1 MASDPLVERVKRG
14 DAAAW
19 NELYGQLAPAVA
31 GYLKFRG
38 AHEPDD
44 LTSETFV
51 AVFRN
56 IATFEGDMDQLR
68 SWVFVIAYRRLCDER
83 RAEARHPDRARHRPS
98 VDSQPPVLGDV
109 ERDADAAMSE
119 AEVRRVCVQL
129 VPDQADVVLLRILGD
144 LTVEQIADV
153 VDKSPG
159 AVKQLLR
166 RAFANLRKISD
177 HQAVPL

>member
-1 MASDPLVERVKRG
+1 VERVKRG
-14 DAAAW
+14 ESAAW
-19 NELYGQLAPAVA
+19 NELYNQLAPAVA
-31 GYLKFRG
+31 GYLKVRG

-56 IATFEGDMDQLR
+56 IATFDGDLDGLR

-83 RAEARHPDRARHRPS
+83 RAEARHPDRARHRPT
-98 VDSQPPVLGDV
+98 VDDQPHALGDV

-119 AEVRRVCVQL
+119 GEVRRVCARL
-129 VPDQADVVLLRILGD
+129 APDQADVVLLRILGD

-166 RAFANLRKISD
+166 RAFATLRKISEQ
-177 HQAVPL
+177 QAVPL

>member
-1 MASDPLVERVKRG
+1 MATDPLVERAKRG
-14 DAAAW
+14 EAAAW
-19 NELYGQLAPAVA
+19 NELYQQLAPAVF
-31 GYLKFRG
+31 GYLRFRG

-56 IATFEGDMDQLR
+56 IATFEGDRDQLR
-68 SWVFVIAYRRLCDER
+68 SWVYAIAYRRLCDER
-83 RAEARHPDRARHRPS
+83 RAEARHPDRARQRPT
-98 VDSQPPVLGDV
+98 VDDHAPAMGDV

-119 AEVRRVCVQL
+119 GEVRRMCARL
-129 VPDQADVVLLRILGD
+129 APDQADVVLLRILGD
-144 LTVEQIADV
+144 LTVDQIADV

-166 RAFANLRKISD
+166 RAFATLRKISD
-177 HQAVPL
+177 QQAVPL

>member
-1 MASDPLVERVKRG
+1 MASDPLVERAKRG
-14 DAAAW
+14 EAAAW
-19 NELYGQLAPAVA
+19 NELYTQLAPAVA
-31 GYLKFRG
+31 GYLSFRG

-56 IATFEGDMDQLR
+56 IATFEGDLEQLR

-83 RAEARHPDRARHRPS
+83 RAEARHPDRQRHRPS
-98 VDSQPPVLGDV
+98 TEDHPPTRGDV
-109 ERDADAAMSE
+109 ERDADVAMSE
-119 AEVRRVCVQL
+119 AEVRRVCAQL
-129 VPDQADVVLLRILGD
+129 APDQGDVVLLRILGD
-144 LTVEQIADV
+144 LTVDQIADV

-166 RAFANLRKISD
+166 RAFASLRKISD